1 MKKKRMEKKRRRQV
15 REKQWEKH
23 HEFAFSHDR
32 ARHRHAEV
40 KLSESAIEAN
50 PLPMEFTPNA
60 TVIAHAK
67 KWAFVQF
74 EEEGERLCIIDERLQ
89 ERDATLLAPGDHVL
103 VEFEDEDA
111 IVRGV
116 APRRTRLSR
125 PGGPHARLKEQ
136 VIAANIDLLIIVTA
150 AMQPPFRPGL
160 VDRYLIAAQVCNV
173 EPILCINKMD
183 LAEGEPEALSIYRDL
198 GLKIVLTS
206 CVTGQGIDEFRRMLS
221 EKISVLSGHS
231 GVGKSSLLN
240 ALDPDLKVYTTDVS
254 EATQR
259 GRHATTA
266 ARLYALECD
275 IRIIDTPG
283 IRALGLW
290 DVSPEELAFYF
301 PELAEAVQGC
311 KFRNCT
317 HTHEPV
323 CAVREA
329 VAEGRIQEGR
339 YQSYLRIR
347 ASLESGDNLTPGRR
361 TPGKAPRITD
371 LPE

>member
-15 REKQWEKH
+15 RERQWDTQ

-40 KLSESAIEAN
+40 KLSESAIDAH
-50 PLPMEFTPNA
+50 PLPAEFTPNA
-60 TVIAHAK
+60 MVIAHAK
-67 KWAFVQF
+67 KWAFVQL
-74 EEEGERLCIIDERLQ
+74 EAGERLCIIDEGLQ
-89 ERDATLLAPGDHVL
+89 ERDATLLAPGDRVL
-103 VEFEDEDA
+103 VEFEGEDA

-116 APRRTRLSR
+116 SPRRTRLSR

-160 VDRYLIAAQVCNV
+160 VDRYLIAAQVCGV
-173 EPILCINKMD
+173 APVLCVNKMD
-183 LAEGEPEALSIYRDL
+183 LVASEPEALSLYREL
-198 GLKIVLTS
+198 GIDIVLAS
-206 CVTGQGIDEFRRMLS
+206 CVTGQGLEDLRRILS
-221 EKISVLSGHS
+221 GKISVLSGHS

-240 ALDPDLKVYTTDVS
+240 ALDPELRVYTTEVS
-254 EATQR
+254 ESTRR

-266 ARLYALECD
+266 ARLYALEGG

-290 DVSPEELAFYF
+290 GVSPEELAFYF
-301 PELAEAVQGC
+301 PELAEAVPGC

-317 HTHEPV
+317 HTHEPA

-329 VAEGRIQEGR
+329 VASGTIQEGR

-347 ASLESGDNLTPGRR
+347 ASLESKNNLTPGRR
-361 TPGKAPRITD
+361 APANTTRMD
-371 LPE
+371 GQPE